1 MIRIDV
7 LYEQINY
14 KAHGCGHVRL
24 LGPFSH
30 PRNEGRLLMRA
41 GQSFQPGAD
50 AVIVER
56 FWRPHSITLAEA
68 GSLIRRI
75 REAGSTFIYTLDDN
89 LIDMEIIR
97 HDRQGIPMRLSAVA
111 HLFAPRPTGSSSRR
125 SRCGGGWSGSMRESS
140 SWRMPSMS
148 DSSGRTKS
156 VEPHRGRRRSSGTW
170 ALVRT
175 TTT

>member
-89 LIDMEIIR
+89 LIDMEITR

-111 HLFAPRPTGSSSRR
+111 HLFA
-125 SRCGGGWSGSMRESS
+125 
-140 SWRMPSMS
+140 
-148 DSSGRTKS
+148 
-156 VEPHRGRRRSSGTW
+156 RGRRDHRLDGAAAAADGAAQCASHRRGECH
-170 ALVRT
+170 R
-175 TTT
+175 